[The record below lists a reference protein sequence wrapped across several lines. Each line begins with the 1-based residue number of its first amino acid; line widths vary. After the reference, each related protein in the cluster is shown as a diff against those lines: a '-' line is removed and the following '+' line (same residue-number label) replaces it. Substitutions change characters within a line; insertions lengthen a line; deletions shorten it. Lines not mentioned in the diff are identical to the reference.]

1 MYTINTLTWIIIACM
16 AILVEI
22 AIAVWLSYQ
31 KKQFHRIKE
40 RFGTEYDRSVDDLE
54 SQTKAES

>member
-1 MYTINTLTWIIIACM
+1 M